1 MPMRRSRVE
10 SESFTRV
17 ARDLDGAGVVLLLVD
32 AGPGVEVGGGESEL
46 PMLPPENF
54 PFPFV

>member
-1 MPMRRSRVE
+1 ME

-17 ARDLDGAGVVLLLVD
+17 ASDLDGAGVVLLLVD
-32 AGPGVEVGGGESEL
+32 AGPGVDVGGGESEL